1 MSGSSAEELREELE
15 RTRAELWQA
24 RDRIATMEMSRF
36 WKLRNLWWTVKR
48 RFGISVPP
56 AAPALGDA
64 AAPADV
70 VRLRGLAPVPFRAG
84 PPPAHPHRV
93 DVIFVAGPDEA
104 VSRAALDSLV
114 RFCRPPVAFFVA
126 GVAASER
133 PDSLAAL
140 CRDLDASVSSPGP
153 DALARALRA
162 GRSPLVFVAGARGRL
177 LVESLDRLVACL
189 ESDPACVAA
198 VPLSNGL
205 LGAGPGAVE
214 PDALSVAGESARL
227 YPVLD
232 AGGGSAFLTRR
243 AALAGRE
250 AATPAELLQALRA
263 AGAVRVAD
271 DVWMETGDA
280 RPEAARS
287 ASPALDGIA
296 ARLVESPARAG
307 RRGRGLSRW
316 EGKRVLFALPVLD
329 RGGGANVV
337 FSEARALAQFGVEA
351 RVFNLT
357 AHRAAFEA
365 SYPSPP
371 VPVIYGHTWDV
382 VGLGWPYDA
391 VVATANVSVEW
402 IAPLVSAPKP
412 VVLGYYVQ
420 DFEPLFY
427 PEGSRDRAKAEASY
441 GLVPGLRR
449 FAKTEWNAATVREK
463 TGLSCDVIGPSFDVD
478 TFRPRLGP
486 LPAAPVRIA
495 AMIRPSTPRRQPQF
509 TLEVLREVAQAHG
522 DAVEILLFGVE
533 DSDPALA
540 SLPLDFPHRFLGVLH
555 ERALAALFTQ
565 VQVFADF
572 STYQAMGLTALEAMG
587 AGAAV
592 LVPRAG
598 GSDSFARDGEN
609 AVLVDTASRPACV
622 EALSRLVAD
631 PARRAGLAAR
641 ALGDVARHTPESAA
655 FRMLEVLFGAA

>member
-1 MSGSSAEELREELE
+1 M
-15 RTRAELWQA
+15 
-24 RDRIATMEMSRF
+24 MEMSRF

-56 AAPALGDA
+56 AASALAD
-64 AAPADV
+64 AAPAAEF

-84 PPPAHPHRV
+84 PPPRHPHRV
-93 DVIFVAGPDEA
+93 DAVFVAGPDEA
-104 VSRAALDSLV
+104 ASRVALDALV

-126 GVAASER
+126 GVVASER
-133 PDSLAAL
+133 SDSLAAL
-140 CRDLDASVSSPGP
+140 CRDLDAMVSAPGA

-162 GRSPLVFVAGARGRL
+162 GRSPLVFVMDARGRL
-177 LVESLDRLVACL
+177 LAESLDRLVACL

-198 VPLSNGL
+198 VPLSKGL
-205 LGAGPGAVE
+205 LGAEAGAAR
-214 PDALSVAGESARL
+214 PDALAVAGESARL

-243 AALAGRE
+243 AALAGRD
-250 AATPAELLQALRA
+250 AATPADLLQALRA
-263 AGAVRVAD
+263 SGAVRVAD
-271 DVWMETGDA
+271 DVWMETGDV
-280 RPEAARS
+280 RPET

-296 ARLVESPARAG
+296 ARLVTSPARAA
-307 RRGRGLSRW
+307 RRARGLSRW

-351 RVFNLT
+351 RVFNLA

-371 VPVIYGHTWDV
+371 VPVIYGHTWDI

-402 IAPLVSAPKP
+402 IAPLVSAPRP
-412 VVLGYYVQ
+412 PVLGYYVQ
-420 DFEPLFY
+420 DYEPLFY

-441 GLVPGLRR
+441 GLVAGLRR

-486 LPAAPVRIA
+486 LPDAPVRIA
-495 AMIRPSTPRRQPQF
+495 AMIRPSTPRRQPRF
-509 TLEVLREVAQAHG
+509 TLEVLREVARTHG
-522 DAVEILLFGVE
+522 EKVEILLFGVE

-540 SLPLDFPHRFLGVLH
+540 SLPLDFSHRFLGVLH

-565 VQVFADF
+565 VHVFADF
-572 STYQAMGLTALEAMG
+572 SSYQAMGLTALEAMG

-592 LVPRAG
+592 VVPRAG
-598 GSDSFARDGEN
+598 GSDSFARDGES
-609 AVLVDTASRPACV
+609 AVLVDTASAPACV

-631 PARRAGLAAR
+631 PSRRAGLAAR
-641 ALGDVARHTPESAA
+641 ALADVARHTPESAA
-655 FRMLEVLFGAA
+655 YRMLEVLFGAA

>member
-56 AAPALGDA
+56 AAPALTG
-64 AAPADV
+64 AAPADL

-84 PPPAHPHRV
+84 PPPEHTARV
-93 DVIFVAGPDEA
+93 DVVFVAGSDA
-104 VSRAALDSLV
+104 AASRDALDSLV
-114 RFCRPPVAFFVA
+114 RYCRPPVALHVA

-140 CRDLDASVSSPGP
+140 CRDLDATVSAPGA
-153 DALARALRA
+153 DALARSLRA
-162 GRSPLVFVAGARGRL
+162 GRSPLVFVVDARGRL
-177 LVESLDRLVACL
+177 LAESLDRLVACL

-198 VPLSNGL
+198 VPLSKGL
-205 LGAGPGAVE
+205 LGAEAGAAR
-214 PDALSVAGESARL
+214 PDAGAVAGESARL

-250 AATPAELLQALRA
+250 AATPGELLQALRA

-280 RPEAARS
+280 RPET
-287 ASPALDGIA
+287 ASPALEGIA
-296 ARLVESPARAG
+296 ARLAQSPARAT
-307 RRGRGLSRW
+307 RRARGLSRW

-351 RVFNLT
+351 RVFNLA

-365 SYPSPP
+365 SYPAPP
-371 VPVIYGHTWDV
+371 VPVIYGHTWDI

-412 VVLGYYVQ
+412 PVLGYYVQ
-420 DFEPLFY
+420 DYEPLFY

-486 LPAAPVRIA
+486 LPDAPVRIA

-509 TLEVLREVAQAHG
+509 TLEVLREVARTHG
-522 DAVEILLFGVE
+522 EKVEILLFGVE

-555 ERALAALFTQ
+555 ERALAALFSQ
-565 VQVFADF
+565 VHVFADF
-572 STYQAMGLTALEAMG
+572 SSYQAMGLTALEAMG

-609 AVLVDTASRPACV
+609 AVLVDTASAPACV

-641 ALGDVARHTPESAA
+641 ALADVARHTPESAA

>member
-24 RDRIATMEMSRF
+24 RDRIAMMEMSRF

-56 AAPALGDA
+56 AAPALADA
-64 AAPADV
+64 APPAEF
-70 VRLRGLAPVPFRAG
+70 VRLRGLAPVAFRAG
-84 PPPAHPHRV
+84 PPPGHPDRV
-93 DVIFVAGPDEA
+93 DVVLVAGPDEA

-133 PDSLAAL
+133 PDSLTAL

-162 GRSPLVFVAGARGRL
+162 GRSAYVFVVDGHGRL
-177 LVESLDRLVACL
+177 LAESLDRLVACL

-198 VPLSNGL
+198 VPLSKGL
-205 LGAGPGAVE
+205 LGAAAHSDAGAV
-214 PDALSVAGESARL
+214 VGESARI

-250 AATPAELLQALRA
+250 AAAAPAELLQALRA

-271 DVWMETGDA
+271 DVWMEAGDA
-280 RPEAARS
+280 RSEA
-287 ASPALDGIA
+287 ASPALEGIA
-296 ARLVESPARAG
+296 ARLAQGPARAA

-351 RVFNLT
+351 RVFNLA

-371 VPVIYGHTWDV
+371 VPVLYGHTWDI

-420 DFEPLFY
+420 DYEPLFY

-441 GLVPGLRR
+441 GLVPNLRR
-449 FAKTEWNAATVREK
+449 FAKTEWNAAMVREK

-509 TLEVLREVAQAHG
+509 TLEVLREVARTHG
-522 DAVEILLFGVE
+522 ERVEILLFGVE

-565 VQVFADF
+565 VHVFADF
-572 STYQAMGLTALEAMG
+572 SSYQAMGLTALEAMG

-609 AVLVDTASRPACV
+609 AVLVDTASAPACV

-631 PARRAGLAAR
+631 PARRAALAAR